1 MSGRLVAE
9 KYRLDRLLGEGAAG
23 AVWEAENVLV
33 GRKVAIKLLH
43 AELAE
48 DPVIRA
54 RFLAEARAAARIA
67 HPNVV
72 DVFDIGNDE
81 GRPFMVMELCL
92 GETLEHVLD
101 SRGAVGATYACELML
116 QVLSALA
123 AAHEIGIVHR
133 DLKPGN
139 IMVVHPRPDRPSVK
153 VLDFGIAK
161 GVFAEDVV
169 PDETGLLFGTP
180 EYIAPEAAT
189 GGTVDA
195 RSDLYAAGCIL
206 YELLAG
212 RPPFVGNS
220 PTVVLAAM
228 LTTAPPPLRSLAP
241 QVPAA
246 LEQVVHATLAKEP
259 EGRPQSAREFIALL
273 APFTDAR
280 KLPSMLPPS
289 VSEEPIP
296 LTKRGASGAYP
307 VAPDAAPP
315 AASPPRPPPAPK
327 KKAKLV
333 LVAEP
338 SIPPPPPKDGESK

>member
-1 MSGRLVAE
+1 MIGRLVAE

-23 AVWEAENVLV
+23 AVFEAENVLV
-33 GRKVAIKLLH
+33 GRRVAIKLLH
-43 AELAE
+43 AALAQ
-48 DPVIRA
+48 DPVVRA

-67 HPNVV
+67 HANVV

-101 SRGAVGATYACELML
+101 SRGAVGAAYACELL
-116 QVLSALA
+116 VQVLSALA
-123 AAHEIGIVHR
+123 AAHELGIVHR

-161 GVFAEDVV
+161 GVFAEDVA

-212 RPPFVGNS
+212 RPPFVGDS
-220 PTVVLAAM
+220 PTNVLAAM
-228 LTTAPPPLRSLAP
+228 LTKPPPPLRSFAP
-241 QVPAA
+241 NAPAA
-246 LEQVVHATLAKEP
+246 LEQVVHAALAKEP
-259 EGRPQSAREFIALL
+259 EARPATAREFMTLL
-273 APFTDAR
+273 APFTETR
-280 KLPSMLPPS
+280 RLPSMLPPS

-296 LTKRGASGAYP
+296 LTRRGTSGGYP
-307 VAPDAAPP
+307 AAAPEPPVVAP
-315 AASPPRPPPAPK
+315 RPK
-327 KKAKLV
+327 QKGKLV

-338 SIPPPPPKDGESK
+338 TIPPPPDEGEPTR